1 MKTGKALNAIL
12 ADIWDKA
19 GFGEDMEESL
29 AVLRDNISERDG
41 ILHGYGEPWNDEAD
55 EFNFTALPP
64 VTPDPA
70 PGEDWE
76 GKYNELKSRYI
87 SRFFTGGEG
96 DNGESDT
103 NGETTLEQV
112 KADQNEDIKN
122 DDEGK
127 TIDELFS

>member
-41 ILHGYGEPWNDEAD
+41 ILHGYGDPWDDEAD
-55 EFNFTALPP
+55 DFNFTALPP

-96 DNGESDT
+96 DNGE
-103 NGETTLEQV
+103 TTPEQV

>member
-55 EFNFTALPP
+55 DFNFTALPP

-96 DNGESDT
+96 DNGE
-103 NGETTLEQV
+103 TTPEQV

>member
-41 ILHGYGEPWNDEAD
+41 ILHGYGEPWDDEA
-55 EFNFTALPP
+55 
-64 VTPDPA
+64 
-70 PGEDWE
+70 
-76 GKYNELKSRYI
+76 
-87 SRFFTGGEG
+87 
-96 DNGESDT
+96 
-103 NGETTLEQV
+103 
-112 KADQNEDIKN
+112 
-122 DDEGK
+122 GK

>member
-1 MKTGKALNAIL
+1 MQPGITQIINKITGFWIGWRLWLRGFWPWPWAVGNRQINKALYICARVCPG
-12 ADIWDKA
+12 WD
-19 GFGEDMEESL
+19 
-29 AVLRDNISERDG
+29 
-41 ILHGYGEPWNDEAD
+41 DEAD
-55 EFNFTALPP
+55 EFDFTALPP

-103 NGETTLEQV
+103 NGETTPEQV
-112 KADQNEDIKN
+112 KVVFFFKQ
-122 DDEGK
+122 K
-127 TIDELFS
+127 TAYEIS

>member
-1 MKTGKALNAIL
+1 MTINEIQ
-12 ADIWDKA
+12 
-19 GFGEDMEESL
+19 
-29 AVLRDNISERDG
+29 
-41 ILHGYGEPWNDEAD
+41 DELI
-55 EFNFTALPP
+55 ETFELF
-64 VTPDPA
+64 
-70 PGEDWE
+70 EDWE

-103 NGETTLEQV
+103 NGETTPEQV

>member
-1 MKTGKALNAIL
+1 M
-12 ADIWDKA
+12 
-19 GFGEDMEESL
+19 
-29 AVLRDNISERDG
+29 
-41 ILHGYGEPWNDEAD
+41 
-55 EFNFTALPP
+55 
-64 VTPDPA
+64 
-70 PGEDWE
+70 
-76 GKYNELKSRYI
+76 KSRYI

-103 NGETTLEQV
+103 NGETTPDQV